1 MMTMISLD
9 QVQYQYPGSAMKLT
23 IEQLKI
29 KNALTTI
36 VGANGSG
43 KSTLLK
49 LLLGLYAPSQGT
61 ISLEGQ
67 DLKALPIK
75 RKLEMIGLVFQNPND
90 QLFNATV
97 LQEVTWSVRQLG
109 LPVVEQRAK
118 AALTQVGLEAEL
130 TTNPYDLSLSKR
142 QLLAIAT
149 ILAIDPAIYLFDEP
163 FSYLDFPAQ
172 QRITALMRQLS
183 ETGHQVIVV
192 THDMDWLATQ
202 SDEILLMN
210 QGTIQFQGT
219 PAALFTNHDFMKMG
233 QIAPPRVMQIAQNF
247 GDYEVYLSIED
258 YLEKIQQK
266 NL

>member
-1 MMTMISLD
+1 MTMISLN
-9 QVQYQYPGSAMKLT
+9 QVHYQYPGSTMKLA
-23 IEQLKI
+23 IEQLNI
-29 KNALTTI
+29 QHALTTV

-49 LLLGLYAPSQGT
+49 LLLGLYAPIQGT

-75 RKLEMIGLVFQNPND
+75 RKLQMIGLVFQNPND

-97 LQEVTWSVRQLG
+97 LQEVTWGIRQLG
-109 LPVVEQRAK
+109 LGEQRAK

-192 THDMDWLATQ
+192 THDMDWVATQ

-219 PAALFTNHDFMKMG
+219 PAALFTNHDFMEMG
-233 QIAPPRVMQIAQNF
+233 QITPPRVMQIAKNF

-258 YLEKIQQK
+258 YLNRDALTNKFD
-266 NL
+266 